1 MEKMADKNRT
11 YNIVELGSSRS
22 FVTGGVPGCMSPDTK
37 YWYPNNPNLWDW
49 GAGIFTKVFAENLKG
64 QKCNIYTV
72 DPDINANIIVTVMC
86 DEYKNVTI
94 CKTYSTNFLLDFNDK
109 IDFLYMDHMET
120 SEEAAIP
127 HLVDVKLIIDKN
139 MMSEYDKKGYLSIIN
154 MNGFVIKA
162 TETLIDAR
170 FGNDRVQIKSC
181 FLKKLYATDSPKPI
195 EPTKTF
201 KRESDED
208 DEDFDPDFLYK
219 P

>member
-1 MEKMADKNRT
+1 MLEYFSNYYRGYYQNERVKDNM
-11 YNIVELGSSRS
+11 NIQKGDWVE
-22 FVTGGVPGCMSPDTK
+22 F
-37 YWYPNNPNLWDW
+37 
-49 GAGIFTKVFAENLKG
+49 
-64 QKCNIYTV
+64 
-72 DPDINANIIVTVMC
+72 
-86 DEYKNVTI
+86 
-94 CKTYSTNFLLDFNDK
+94 
-109 IDFLYMDHMET
+109 
-120 SEEAAIP
+120 
-127 HLVDVKLIIDKN
+127 DKN

-181 FLKKLYATDSPKPI
+181 FLKKLYATDAPKPI

-201 KRESDED
+201 SREADED